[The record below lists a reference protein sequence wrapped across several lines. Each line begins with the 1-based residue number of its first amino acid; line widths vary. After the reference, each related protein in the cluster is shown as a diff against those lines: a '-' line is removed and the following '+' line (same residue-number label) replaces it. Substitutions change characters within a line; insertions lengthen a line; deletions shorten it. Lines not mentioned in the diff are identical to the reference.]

1 MHVLLLTFN
10 QFLGEFQH
18 INQRKWMTWG
28 LELCFKS
35 VWCVRNHAC
44 TECFY
49 LRSVV
54 AWGFY
59 HQIFTWGYFI
69 GKGVSRYSSD
79 MMWLV
84 WIKKG
89 CTWRGVGRGTWYK
102 YGMSF
107 TCGRLVAS
115 TQDLLKTYMRHTW
128 DLSWFYLWLT
138 SNSFHVTCNI
148 LELHELCFHPYL
160 KHICDLRT
168 ACGISL
174 TCGILL
180 NYLRTGCK
188 CLCNVFMVNLKQY
201 MWDGSKLAFTWDR
214 SFLLVLT
221 GAMEM
226 MIVFMTVLYMWAG
239 SQLHSSRRSGK
250 ERKQPMFLDLVFV
263 CIVQSIAGSVV
274 TCEAQQLK
282 SISVWWGSHKSVCEF
297 VLDATWK
304 RSLFWYQ
311 RPMRTRMG
319 GSRDGGSPK
328 PFKIRQF

>member
-59 HQIFTWGYFI
+59 HQIFTWGYLI

-115 TQDLLKTYMRHTW
+115 TQDLLKTYMR
-128 DLSWFYLWLT
+128 LLE
-138 SNSFHVTCNI
+138 TC
-148 LELHELCFHPYL
+148 LDST
-160 KHICDLRT
+160 CDLLQ
-168 ACGISL
+168 I
-174 TCGILL
+174 
-180 NYLRTGCK
+180 
-188 CLCNVFMVNLKQY
+188 
-201 MWDGSKLAFTWDR
+201 
-214 SFLLVLT
+214 
-221 GAMEM
+221 
-226 MIVFMTVLYMWAG
+226 
-239 SQLHSSRRSGK
+239 HSML
-250 ERKQPMFLDLVFV
+250 P
-263 CIVQSIAGSVV
+263 V
-274 TCEAQQLK
+274 T
-282 SISVWWGSHKSVCEF
+282 
-297 VLDATWK
+297 
-304 RSLFWYQ
+304 Y
-311 RPMRTRMG
+311 
-319 GSRDGGSPK
+319 
-328 PFKIRQF
+328 

>member
-1 MHVLLLTFN
+1 MDKKRVYLT
-10 QFLGEFQH
+10 GGW
-18 INQRKWMTWG
+18 QRD
-28 LELCFKS
+28 LVQ
-35 VWCVRNHAC
+35 VWD
-44 TECFY
+44 
-49 LRSVV
+49 VV
-54 AWGFY
+54 
-59 HQIFTWGYFI
+59 HL
-69 GKGVSRYSSD
+69 
-79 MMWLV
+79 WL
-84 WIKKG
+84 
-89 CTWRGVGRGTWYK
+89 
-102 YGMSF
+102 
-107 TCGRLVAS
+107 
-115 TQDLLKTYMRHTW
+115 RHTW

-160 KHICDLRT
+160 KHICDLCT
-168 ACGISL
+168 ACGVSL

-221 GAMEM
+221 GAVEM

-328 PFKIRQF
+328 PSKIRQF